1 MSISARL
8 FSLYTYCHLMLTL
21 TMPKVTY
28 PRPCPICRKSFSKG
42 HFLRHRKRCGTTVLR
57 VKCPFCQLTFAY
69 KQDMKRHVRQQHSN
83 NPLRFA
89 CMICE
94 KVLKSAQ
101 NLNLHMKTAHAD
113 EKPCFDCW
121 YCNAKFTSQRNRQRQ
136 MRGVH
141 GRICREQEINLHLH
155 LQHLSES
162 DDFQEE
168 WQFVESRPIERGEH
182 KVCPCGQAPIES
194 YFFLENKCL

>member
-1 MSISARL
+1 
-8 FSLYTYCHLMLTL
+8 
-21 TMPKVTY
+21 
-28 PRPCPICRKSFSKG
+28 
-42 HFLRHRKRCGTTVLR
+42 
-57 VKCPFCQLTFAY
+57 
-69 KQDMKRHVRQQHSN
+69 MKRHVRHQHSN
-83 NPLRFA
+83 NPLRFP

-162 DDFQEE
+162 DDF
-168 WQFVESRPIERGEH
+168 
-182 KVCPCGQAPIES
+182 
-194 YFFLENKCL
+194 